1 MIKMRN
7 AGKVTGIGNFTWGS
21 YNIFDADAIL
31 PAFFSLS
38 DMKCYNKDQEL
49 NDWLQAAR
57 DSVDPK
63 ERQELYSKAQKHIVQ
78 EAYWMPFF
86 AVHSIMGKH
95 KDLNIIV
102 GRDEVPRFNGASWK

>member
-1 MIKMRN
+1 
-7 AGKVTGIGNFTWGS
+7 
-21 YNIFDADAIL
+21 L

-63 ERQELYSKAQKHIVQ
+63 ERQELYSKAQKRIVQ

-102 GRDEVPRFNGASWK
+102 GRDEVPRFNGAYWK